1 MNPIDLSDVYSE
13 EYTAEIETYRRFI
26 SNFINQIF
34 LKYFV
39 ESGLIDQKT
48 QSELVS
54 PNFLPSLTA
63 VNFVKKMLE
72 HYLDAG
78 TIEFSDADKITIK
91 TPIVDTDPGDSQLD
105 KFLAENPSRQN
116 FYQILRD
123 IRDIIG
129 DVLFKGE
136 DALLTL
142 ANDNFHKAME
152 LWEDLMVNAEVK
164 KPCHQLVLRTLS
176 EKLRKSKELS
186 IFEGG
191 AGVGA
196 ILREAMAV
204 PEIVAD
210 IDKIRSYYYTDISLS
225 LIKMGR
231 KWLRE
236 NAPSGF
242 PDRTTFKVVDLD
254 KMEIGTEPYTQPES
268 LDMIIL
274 EHVLYDVTD
283 LHKTLTLFRQILK
296 PDGILIFTMAYRQS
310 PRYFFPFEFL
320 QSSFQSYN
328 KAKLEPGYR
337 ENLGYLTLSEWDASL
352 KRAGFERYDSYPAAD
367 ESIKWP
373 YGGIVAYPS
382 K

>member
-1 MNPIDLSDVYSE
+1 MTSIDLSDVYSSD
-13 EYTAEIETYRRFI
+13 YTQEIETYRRFI

-34 LKYFV
+34 LEYFI
-39 ESGLIDQKT
+39 EPGLIKQKT
-48 QSELVS
+48 YGELIS
-54 PNFLPSLTA
+54 SDLLPSLTA
-63 VNFVKKMLE
+63 RNFVMKMFE
-72 HYLDAG
+72 HYRDNKTLEISQSG
-78 TIEFSDADKITIK
+78 KITLK
-91 TPIVDTDPGDSQLD
+91 SAIVDNDPGDHELD
-105 KFLAENPSRQN
+105 RFLSLNPSRQN

-123 IRDIIG
+123 IRDVIG

-164 KPCHQLVLRTLS
+164 KPCHQLVLRALTNKLQDS
-176 EKLRKSKELS
+176 EEIS

-196 ILREAMAV
+196 ILRDAMAV
-204 PEIVAD
+204 PEIVSE
-210 IDKIRSYYYTDISLS
+210 IDKVKAYYYTDISLS

-236 NAPSGF
+236 NAPAGF
-242 PDRTTFKVVDLD
+242 VDRTTFKVVDLD
-254 KMEIGTEPYTQPES
+254 KMEIGTEPYTQPNS
-268 LDMIIL
+268 LDVVLL

-283 LHKTLTLFRQILK
+283 LHKTLTVFRDALK
-296 PDGILIFTMAYRQS
+296 PGGLLIFTMAYRLS
-310 PRYFFPFEFL
+310 PRHFFPFEFL

-328 KAKLEPGYR
+328 KAKLEPEYR
-337 ENLGYLTLSEWDASL
+337 ENLGYLTLNEWDKSL
-352 KRAGFERYDSYPAAD
+352 KRAGFDSYEAYPAEED
-367 ESIKWP
+367 LIKWP
-373 YGGIVAYPS
+373 YGGIIAYPL